1 MGLTLVTAL
10 CMVVLVNATSRK
22 FGVND
27 KVNVVHVTDPRAI
40 PPKFRVGDRVTVAHH
55 LIDPRLD
62 DMDGE
67 VGKVASIYLSYAA
80 SSKLPS
86 KHYRLESQNSELNAR
101 FSKVKFEEKHLE
113 KLPSMKRPTDAEM
126 PSKGKA

>member
-1 MGLTLVTAL
+1 M
-10 CMVVLVNATSRK
+10 SS
-22 FGVND
+22 
-27 KVNVVHVTDPRAI
+27 
-40 PPKFRVGDRVTVAHH
+40 KFRVGDRVTVAHH

-101 FSKVKFEEKHLE
+101 FSKLKFEEKHLE
-113 KLPSMKRPTDAEM
+113 KLPTYQETMKRPTDAEM
-126 PSKGKA
+126 PSKGKPAHSNKSVCKPAGAAGAPDLADPGFPESY